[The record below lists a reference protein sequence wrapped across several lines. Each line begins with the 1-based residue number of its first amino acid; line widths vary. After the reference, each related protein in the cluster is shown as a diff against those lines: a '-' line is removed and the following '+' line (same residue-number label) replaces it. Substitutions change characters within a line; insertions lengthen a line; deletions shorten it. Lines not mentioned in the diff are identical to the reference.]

1 MVWCVFFAATV
12 WRQCE
17 RGKNRPQG
25 SFTVNNHKKGER
37 QKTVGGGG
45 RGGGRSTYRA
55 SYLGLSVLA
64 DRIEVFSIYA
74 NRSHRRRITNALCQ
88 ESSSPPPPLQSLH
101 PLLWATPCSLPFRLE
116 IPSFS
121 LSALHRLFSFL
132 PSTSPLFYR
141 RALEDTLLCKS
152 DKSFLT
158 SHTLTRR
165 YRLNAG

>member
-1 MVWCVFFAATV
+1 MQ
-12 WRQCE
+12 RQCE

-55 SYLGLSVLA
+55 SYLSLSVLA

-74 NRSHRRRITNALCQ
+74 NRSHRRRITTVLCQ
-88 ESSSPPPPLQSLH
+88 ESSSLPPPQSLH
-101 PLLWATPCSLPFRLE
+101 PLLWATPCSLPFRSE

-121 LSALHRLFSFL
+121 LSVLHRLYSFL
-132 PSTSPLFYR
+132 PFISPLFYR

-152 DKSFLT
+152 NKSFLT

-165 YRLNAG
+165 YQLNAG